1 MSTKLKLTANE
12 SWKGL
17 LCFMFG
23 LAALPATIASYCE
36 WSGVCGAR

>member
-1 MSTKLKLTANE
+1 MSHRLKLTANE

-36 WSGVCGAR
+36 WSVCGAR